1 MITMDNETSTVPD
14 TVRTRVCYLVAALYL
29 LASILTVTTN
39 GLLLLVIFK
48 DPLQCFRRP
57 FAVYIAGLATTDFLF
72 GAVGDTITAKN
83 KIYCAKNEDG
93 ETTFYYVVDYFI
105 DNSATVL
112 VVALSVDRLLA
123 VAFPIFYRCTVRN
136 THAAFVVVCAWVYSL
151 SFSLIQL
158 TNVPEDIYDTVD
170 VHLHV
175 TFALTTTGIIYCI
188 IYRTIRKRRKFFLG
202 AKETATRR
210 TNQRLKSFK
219 SEKESALTAFLILL
233 ALVITQIPYLAMIV
247 LRANCKSCL
256 VTTWYFICQECADF
270 LLCVSAIANPVLYGW
285 RVKQFQRSFMVVF
298 CGKKTRNTELGK
310 SRDTTFEKTLE
321 LD

>member
-1 MITMDNETSTVPD
+1 MK
-14 TVRTRVCYLVAALYL
+14 RL
-29 LASILTVTTN
+29 
-39 GLLLLVIFK
+39 
-48 DPLQCFRRP
+48 
-57 FAVYIAGLATTDFLF
+57 
-72 GAVGDTITAKN
+72 
-83 KIYCAKNEDG
+83 
-93 ETTFYYVVDYFI
+93 FYYVVDYFI

-136 THAAFVVVCAWVYSL
+136 THAALVVVCAWVYSL